1 MKLGVCEHFALLRGE
16 FSGLSLDVSVSPVCC
31 SCVSLQ

>member
-16 FSGLSLDVSVSPVCC
+16 LSDQASVCVAVCC
-31 SCVSLQ
+31 CCISIQ